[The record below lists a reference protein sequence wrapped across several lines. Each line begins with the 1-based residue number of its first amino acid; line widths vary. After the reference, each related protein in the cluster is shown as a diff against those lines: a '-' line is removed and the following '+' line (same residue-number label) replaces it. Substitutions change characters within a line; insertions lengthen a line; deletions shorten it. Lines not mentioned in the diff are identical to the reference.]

1 MEDDRVTRGRPRRAE
16 TDQRLMRATVEL
28 LRDKGPAGVTI
39 EAVSA
44 HSGVARTTIYRRFSS
59 RRDLIA
65 AAVDELVD
73 QPLPPPDLSL
83 EAKVRWVLDQVNE
96 LLETSL
102 GRGTVGAIIADSDP
116 EFTGA
121 LRHSLERQLE
131 SLRALMQSDIEGGR
145 LAAHVDPDAVVGL
158 LFGAYL
164 GEVLRHGRPR
174 RGWTESTV
182 QLLSRAIEVRPD
194 AHDPTQ
200 RPPES
205 SALLDAST

>member
-16 TDQRLMRATVEL
+16 TDERLMRATAEL

-59 RRDLIA
+59 RRELIA
-65 AAVDELVD
+65 AAIDELVD
-73 QPLPPPDLSL
+73 QPLPPPELSL
-83 EAKVRWVLDQVNE
+83 EAKLRWVLDQASE

-116 EFTGA
+116 AFTAA

-131 SLRALMQSDIEGGR
+131 ALRALMQSDIEGGR

-164 GEVLRHGRPR
+164 GEVLRHGQPR
-174 RGWTESTV
+174 KGWTENTV
-182 QLLSRAIEVRPD
+182 DLLRRALEVRSD
-194 AHDPTQ
+194 AP
-200 RPPES
+200 
-205 SALLDAST
+205 

>member
-1 MEDDRVTRGRPRRAE
+1 MEDDRVTRGRPRRAA
-16 TDQRLMRATVEL
+16 TDERLMRATVEL

-73 QPLPPPDLSL
+73 QPLPPPGLSL
-83 EAKVRWVLDQVNE
+83 EAKVRWVLDQVSE

-131 SLRALMQSDIEGGR
+131 ALRALMQSDIQAGR

-182 QLLSRAIEVRPD
+182 QLLSRAIEVRSD
-194 AHDPTQ
+194 AP
-200 RPPES
+200 
-205 SALLDAST
+205 

>member
-1 MEDDRVTRGRPRRAE
+1 MEDERVTRGRPRRAE
-16 TDQRLMRATVEL
+16 TDERLMRATVEL

-44 HSGVARTTIYRRFSS
+44 HSGVARTTIYRRFTS

-65 AAVDELVD
+65 AAIDALVD

-131 SLRALMQSDIEGGR
+131 ALRALMQSDIEGGR

-174 RGWTESTV
+174 RGWTERTV
-182 QLLSRAIEVRPD
+182 QLLSRALEVRSRAP
-194 AHDPTQ
+194 
-200 RPPES
+200 
-205 SALLDAST
+205 

>member
-1 MEDDRVTRGRPRRAE
+1 MEDDRVTKGRPRRAE

-39 EAVSA
+39 ESVSA
-44 HSGVARTTIYRRFSS
+44 HSGAARTTIYRRFSS

-83 EAKVRWVLDQVNE
+83 EAKVRWVLDQVDD
-96 LLETSL
+96 LLETGL
-102 GRGTVGAIIADSDP
+102 GRGSVGAIIADSDP
-116 EFTGA
+116 EFTAA
-121 LRHSLERQLE
+121 LRHSLERQLQ
-131 SLRALMQSDIEGGR
+131 SLRALMQSDIEAGR
-145 LAAHVDPDAVVGL
+145 LGAHVEPDALVGL

-182 QLLSRAIEVRPD
+182 QLLSRAIEVRSD
-194 AHDPTQ
+194 AP
-200 RPPES
+200 
-205 SALLDAST
+205 

>member
-1 MEDDRVTRGRPRRAE
+1 MKDERVTRGRPRRAE
-16 TDQRLMRATVEL
+16 TDVRLMRATVEL

-44 HSGVARTTIYRRFSS
+44 LSGVARTTIYRRFTS

-65 AAVDELVD
+65 AAIDALVD
-73 QPLPPPDLSL
+73 QPLPPVDLSL

-131 SLRALMQSDIEGGR
+131 ALRALMQSDIEGGR
-145 LAAHVDPDAVVGL
+145 VAAHVDPDAVVGV

-174 RGWTESTV
+174 RCWTESTV
-182 QLLSRAIEVRPD
+182 QLLSSALEVRP
-194 AHDPTQ
+194 AAP
-200 RPPES
+200 
-205 SALLDAST
+205 